1 VLELNKEADTNRRF
15 ILIEQGNTEK
25 GDHYAK
31 PSQLSVKRVISGDW
45 SKTKK
50 EPLVGIS
57 IY

>member
-31 PSQLSVKRVISGDW
+31 TSQLSV
-45 SKTKK
+45 
-50 EPLVGIS
+50 
-57 IY
+57 